1 VRPGFEESFTRL
13 YETGTLDEDLGEHPY
28 LAIAEE
34 IRNYA
39 ETHYPGIPPSTDA
52 NEADPEEVDAAE
64 RGERIARWF
73 EYTPVSAL
81 DITVNT
87 PLDDLK

>member
-1 VRPGFEESFTRL
+1 L
-13 YETGTLDEDLGEHPY
+13 YETGSLDEDDDLDDDHPY
-28 LAIAEE
+28 LTIAEE

-52 NEADPEEVDAAE
+52 NEADPDAVEAAE
-64 RGERIARWF
+64 RGERIARWY

-87 PLDDLK
+87 PLNQMT